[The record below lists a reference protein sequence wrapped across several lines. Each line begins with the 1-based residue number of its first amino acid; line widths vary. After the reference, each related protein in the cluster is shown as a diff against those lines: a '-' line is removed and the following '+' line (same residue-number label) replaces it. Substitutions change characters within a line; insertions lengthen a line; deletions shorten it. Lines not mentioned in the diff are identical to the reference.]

1 MQQFDCNETSI
12 VYYPEKYIIVCIAY
26 GDGKKVWAKK
36 MHEPVAI
43 QNVLFDERYYYIA
56 CKTGDTEGIFL
67 TLDKSNGSTVWFIP
81 GCTSLEVL
89 YRGYLYLIFVD
100 ENEQHFLIKV
110 ECDEGNKLWFHQI
123 DSDLYYY
130 HFKEDCIILHYAS
143 GKKEMLQYDG
153 KVLLR

>member
-1 MQQFDCNETSI
+1 MKHLLYTIPKNILLF
-12 VYYPEKYIIVCIAY
+12 VLHMLMGRRY
-26 GDGKKVWAKK
+26 GQKK

-43 QNVLFDERYYYIA
+43 QNVLFDKRYYYIA
-56 CKTGDTEGIFL
+56 CKTVDTEGIFL
-67 TLDKSNGSTVWFIP
+67 ALEKKNGSTAWFIP
-81 GCTSLEVL
+81 GSTFLEVL

-100 ENEQHFLIKV
+100 ENERHFLIKV
-110 ECDEGNKLWFHQI
+110 ECNEGNKLWFHQI